1 MASLSPFQTF
11 DAIAL
16 TVHKWSSVQKRTQC
30 TNNLWSHSTCL
41 FHNMV
46 AVTGSRVKV
55 FLLKTL
61 VSRTLVETESCQPFK
76 DDEVR
81 VHRESDR
88 NYLAPQAGP
97 SRFAWNNWGKMK
109 ARQTRMAK
117 EDVCGRKEEDDVEME
132 NVDAAVIMKE

>member
-30 TNNLWSHSTCL
+30 TNNLWSHST
-41 FHNMV
+41 
-46 AVTGSRVKV
+46 
-55 FLLKTL
+55 LLLCTK
-61 VSRTLVETESCQPFK
+61 PFK